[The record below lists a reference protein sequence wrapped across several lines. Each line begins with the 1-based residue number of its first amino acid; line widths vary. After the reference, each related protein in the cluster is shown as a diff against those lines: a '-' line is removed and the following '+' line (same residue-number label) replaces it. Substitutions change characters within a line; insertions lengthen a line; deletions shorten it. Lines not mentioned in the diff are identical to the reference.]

1 MLEKSSK
8 QKMKRILIIEKDQN
22 IRRYIKN
29 LLQDNG
35 YQVAKTSSASDA
47 LHIIE
52 KNTPNLILMS
62 WNVKGISGDSACWA
76 FTRDYPEIPIILILE
91 EQSVDSVV
99 QKFKCGA
106 NDFVTKPLDNR
117 QLLTRVKARLTA
129 KQTVNNIF
137 SVADLELDEEKIQV
151 TRNGKEIQLTPQE
164 FKLLKFLLQN
174 KGRVLSRDIILERVW
189 GYDSDV
195 ETRIVDV
202 YVGYLRDKIDEGF
215 EKQLIHTVRGF
226 GYTLKE

>member
-1 MLEKSSK
+1 
-8 QKMKRILIIEKDQN
+8 MKRVLIVEKDQN

-29 LLQDNG
+29 LLEDNG
-35 YQVAKTSSASDA
+35 YQVDGTSSASDA
-47 LHIIE
+47 LDIIE
-52 KNTPNLILMS
+52 KNTPDLILMS

-76 FTRDYPEIPIILILE
+76 FTRDYPEIPIILILD

-99 QKFKCGA
+99 KKFKCGA

-117 QLLTRVKARLTA
+117 QLLIRVKARLSA
-129 KQTVNNIF
+129 KQTVDNIF
-137 SVADLELDEEKIQV
+137 SAADLELDEDKIQV
-151 TRNGKEIQLTPQE
+151 TRKGKEIQLTPQE

-174 KGRVLSRDIILERVW
+174 KGRVLSRDVILERVW

-202 YVGYLRDKIDEGF
+202 YVGYLRDKIDDGF
-215 EKQLIHTVRGF
+215 DKQLIHTVRGF